1 MSFDRCADG
10 MLPGEH
16 GHFSPSR
23 VLSLLI
29 DCQGRLDSGE
39 GPPVE
44 VNPVAGATNA
54 ALERMLRFQQLA
66 RGKVSELDQILSFF
80 RIPLRA

>member
-16 GHFSPSR
+16 GHFSPR
-23 VLSLLI
+23 LVLILLI